1 MLTQELSNK
10 EIMFIRLTNIEQ
22 EYEKLLAQ
30 VQNRKA
36 ETKTEKKGFF
46 SSLFGNSN
54 INNNDNSNYSNNNNT
69 KTKFIWIEEQIIY
82 LAGTVAGQVKLPGLS
97 EVAG

>member
-54 INNNDNSNYSNNNNT
+54 INNNDNSNYSNNNNNT
-69 KTKFIWIEEQIIY
+69 NFNNNNSSKKIEKNE
-82 LAGTVAGQVKLPGLS
+82 
-97 EVAG
+97 